1 MVALVAS
8 RVASGLQW
16 LHLGLQP
23 DATILTYK
31 TKNGAATAEV
41 YHSGS
46 HSPNFLYSVVAI
58 HFLNSTRISSLLYT
72 VTLSTSTPHSSSS
85 NSVSGPKSLTLLIKA
100 SIRLTRL

>member
-1 MVALVAS
+1 MVALVAL

-23 DATILTYK
+23 DATLLTYK

-58 HFLNSTRISSLLYT
+58 QFLNSTRISSLL
-72 VTLSTSTPHSSSS
+72 
-85 NSVSGPKSLTLLIKA
+85 
-100 SIRLTRL
+100 

>member
-1 MVALVAS
+1 MVAMVAP

-23 DATILTYK
+23 DATLLTYKTSVVTATQIIFEEIKAHILRLYDMLLK

-46 HSPNFLYSVVAI
+46 HSPNFLYSVVVI
-58 HFLNSTRISSLLYT
+58 QFLNSTRISSLL
-72 VTLSTSTPHSSSS
+72 
-85 NSVSGPKSLTLLIKA
+85 
-100 SIRLTRL
+100 